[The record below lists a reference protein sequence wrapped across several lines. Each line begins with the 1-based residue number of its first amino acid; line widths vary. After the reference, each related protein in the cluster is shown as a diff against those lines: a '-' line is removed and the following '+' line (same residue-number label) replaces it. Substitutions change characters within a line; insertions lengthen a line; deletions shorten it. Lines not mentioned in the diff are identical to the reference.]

1 MTCHLHRCTNLPEPG
16 YIERGTRPKKP
27 VQWRVNY
34 LIKTPDGKTHIENT
48 VIKQPV
54 TIPELLAIMD
64 KMIERFGDEVG
75 NIATQVTWAAFSRGG
90 HGNKKKGKRRVSA

>member
-16 YIERGTRPKKP
+16 YIERGRRPKKP
-27 VQWRVNY
+27 VPWLVNY

-48 VIKQPV
+48 VIRQPV

-75 NIATQVTWAAFSRGG
+75 NVATQVTWDAFARGG
-90 HGNKKKGKRRVSA
+90 QGNKKRGKRK